1 MLEFFKAG
9 GVFMIFLLATS
20 VVGLAFIIE
29 RGFALR
35 WGRVIPP
42 DVQDAMSQCQVPED
56 LVELRQVCEA
66 RPSSLS
72 RLVLTA
78 HDHLQRPRE
87 ENLDAI
93 ETRARRE
100 VLQLERGLVILEIVV
115 GIAPL
120 LGLVGTI
127 HGLIRLF
134 GDLSRSGMADNS
146 VLAAGIAIALNTTL
160 TGLLIAIPSLVAWSY
175 YNKKVETLTVEMET
189 LCDEFL
195 RRFYAGG
202 KRNRL

>member
-1 MLEFFKAG
+1 MIEFFRAG
-9 GVFMIFLLATS
+9 GVFMFFLLATS
-20 VVGLAFIIE
+20 IIGLAFIIE
-29 RGFALR
+29 RGLALR
-35 WGRVIPP
+35 WAKVIPP
-42 DVQDAMSQCQVPED
+42 DVENALNKCHAPED
-56 LVELRQVCEA
+56 VTELRQICQA
-66 RPSSLS
+66 RPSSFS
-72 RLVLTA
+72 RLLITA
-78 HDHLQRPRE
+78 QDHLQRPRE
-87 ENLDAI
+87 ENTDAL
-93 ETRARRE
+93 ETRARHE
-100 VLQLERGLVILEIVV
+100 VLQLERGLVVLEIVV

-134 GDLSRSGMADNS
+134 GDLSRSGLADNS

-195 RRFYAGG
+195 RRYYGG
-202 KRNRL
+202 KKARS

>member
-1 MLEFFKAG
+1 MLEFFRAG

-20 VVGLAFIIE
+20 VVGLTFIIE
-29 RGFALR
+29 RGLALR
-35 WGRVIPP
+35 WAKVIPR
-42 DVQDAMSQCQVPED
+42 DVESAASNCQAPED
-56 LVELRQVCEA
+56 LPGLRQACQA

-72 RLVLTA
+72 RLLLTA
-78 HDHLQRPRE
+78 QEHLQRPRQ
-87 ENLDAI
+87 ENIDAI
-93 ETRARRE
+93 ETRARHE
-100 VLQLERGLVILEIVV
+100 VLQLERGLVVLEIVV

-134 GDLSRSGMADNS
+134 GDLGRSGLADNS

-160 TGLLIAIPSLVAWSY
+160 MGLLIAIPSLIAWSY

-195 RRFYAGG
+195 RRQYAVG
-202 KRNRL
+202 KKVRA

>member
-1 MLEFFKAG
+1 MFEFFRAG

-29 RGFALR
+29 RGLALR
-35 WGRVIPP
+35 WGKVIPR
-42 DVQDAMSQCQVPED
+42 DVEDAASKCQAPED
-56 LVELRQVCEA
+56 LPGLRQACQA
-66 RPSSLS
+66 RPSSFS
-72 RLVLTA
+72 RLLLTA
-78 HDHLQRPRE
+78 QEHLQRPRQ
-87 ENLDAI
+87 ENIDAI
-93 ETRARRE
+93 ETRARHE
-100 VLQLERGLVILEIVV
+100 VLQLERGLVVLEIVV

-134 GDLSRSGMADNS
+134 GDLSRSGLADNS

-160 TGLLIAIPSLVAWSY
+160 MGLLIAIPSLIAWSY

-195 RRFYAGG
+195 RRHYSGG
-202 KRNRL
+202 KKVRS

>member
-1 MLEFFKAG
+1 MFEFFRAG

-29 RGFALR
+29 RGLALR
-35 WGRVIPP
+35 WAKVIPS
-42 DVQDAMSQCQVPED
+42 DVENAVNRCHAPEQLTD
-56 LVELRQVCEA
+56 LRQICQS

-72 RLVLTA
+72 RLLITA
-78 HDHLQRPRE
+78 QDHLQRSRQ
-87 ENLDAI
+87 ENVDAI
-93 ETRARRE
+93 ETRARHE
-100 VLQLERGLVILEIVV
+100 VLQLERGLVVLEIVV

-134 GDLSRSGMADNS
+134 GDLGRSGLADNS

-160 TGLLIAIPSLVAWSY
+160 MGLLIAIPSLIAWSY

-189 LCDEFL
+189 ICDEFL
-195 RRFYAGG
+195 QRFYGATRKVKG
-202 KRNRL
+202 

>member
-1 MLEFFKAG
+1 MLEFFRAG

-20 VVGLAFIIE
+20 VVGLTFIIE
-29 RGFALR
+29 RGLALR
-35 WGRVIPP
+35 WGKVIPSE
-42 DVQDAMSQCQVPED
+42 VEDAASKYLAPED
-56 LVELRQVCEA
+56 LPDLRQACQA
-66 RPSSLS
+66 RPSSFS
-72 RLVLTA
+72 RLLLTA
-78 HDHLQRPRE
+78 QEHLQRPRQ
-87 ENLDAI
+87 ENIDAI
-93 ETRARRE
+93 ETRARHE
-100 VLQLERGLVILEIVV
+100 VLQLERGLVVLEIVV

-134 GDLSRSGMADNS
+134 GDLGRSGLADNS

-160 TGLLIAIPSLVAWSY
+160 MGLLIAIPSLIAWSY

-195 RRFYAGG
+195 RRHYSGG
-202 KRNRL
+202 KKVRS